1 MARRKT
7 ETKPDEPQDIRTV
20 HDLRQDKRNA
30 NLGSERGDAMLRLS
44 LDRNGAGRS
53 VLVDRN
59 GVLIAGN
66 KTARAAAD
74 AGLPVRVVQTDGD
87 ELVVV
92 QRVDLDMSEE
102 QFGKAREL
110 ALADNRVAEVSL
122 TWDPLEIERFA
133 DDLGAD
139 ALLYFERGEMDAIIE
154 SVPAGFRHLEDAD
167 VDPAS
172 TQERQPH
179 LVDGH
184 ATDRKRH
191 HDPGHGPPHECF
203 AQVLVRLPT
212 ADDAELFGL
221 LLGQSVTPET
231 RSIEFRADTDQRSK

>member
-7 ETKPDEPQDIRTV
+7 ETKPDDPQDIRTV

-44 LDRNGAGRS
+44 LERNGAGRS

-66 KTARAAAD
+66 KTARAAVD

-92 QRVDLDMSEE
+92 QRVDLDMSWE

-133 DDLGAD
+133 DELGAD
-139 ALLYFERGEMDAIIE
+139 ALLYFERGEMEAIIE

-167 VDPAS
+167 FDPAPHH
-172 TQERQPH
+172 ERQPR
-179 LVDGH
+179 LVEGR
-184 ATDRKRH
+184 AIDRKQH
-191 HDPGHGPPHECF
+191 HDPGQGPPHECF

-221 LLGQSVTPET
+221 LLGQPVTSET
-231 RSIEFRADTDQRSK
+231 RSIEFRTNTDQDPK